1 MNKEIVG
8 IGFIFVA
15 ILALGISMLYFA
27 RWSRKKSEQFKRSK
41 AGEDIFE
48 SEIKNKPILVQLKSK
63 ETWKK
68 VKDGLSR
75 HDPFSEKGCAIKH
88 DVVGYLGWLP
98 FVIVT
103 LIAVALFAIGLF
115 IVFLI

>member
-1 MNKEIVG
+1 MNKEIVI
-8 IGFIFVA
+8 IGFALAA

-27 RWSRKKSEQFKRSK
+27 RWSRKKSERFKRSK
-41 AGEDIFE
+41 AGENFFE
-48 SEIKNKPILVQLKSK
+48 SEIKNKPILEQLKSK
-63 ETWKK
+63 ETWEK

-103 LIAVALFAIGLF
+103 LIAVALITIGLF
-115 IVFLI
+115 IVSLI